1 MFSVAHRVYIHPPF
15 SDIPTAVKLVAWND
29 GLMIGENAP
38 STSIAIVSKAWNVVT
53 IAHCQ
58 ALIYTKKTVLFLVR
72 LSKEYATYIVLYIAI
87 ASYNAIILLI
97 TWLLPVCWT
106 MDTH

>member
-1 MFSVAHRVYIHPPF
+1 MFSVAYRVYIHPPF

-29 GLMIGENAP
+29 GLIIGENTP

-58 ALIYTKKTVLFLVR
+58 ALIYTKKEVLFLVR
-72 LSKEYATYIVLYIAI
+72 LSIEYATYSSIAI
-87 ASYNAIILLI
+87 ASYNAIILII
-97 TWLLPVCWT
+97 TWLSPVCWT

>member
-1 MFSVAHRVYIHPPF
+1 MFSVAHWVYIHLPF

-38 STSIAIVSKAWNVVT
+38 STFIAIVSKAWNVVT
-53 IAHCQ
+53 ISHCQ
-58 ALIYTKKTVLFLVR
+58 ALIYTKKKVLFLVR
-72 LSKEYATYIVLYIAI
+72 RSIEYATYKAIAI
-87 ASYNAIILLI
+87 ASYNAIILII